1 MTANQ
6 RATRFYAWAA
16 SEGYTDEQTDAITEQ
31 FKFSSGFKVEP
42 TQYKKLIGG
51 GVSPDNAV
59 LVTDAL
65 SGASRAIDKINAIW
79 STGLTG
85 KQLDNAVKAVVT
97 EGWYERYRKVID
109 ANVPLDVL
117 TWVLDNAD
125 ANGNDSID
133 NEERILILSQ
143 LVLSQKELSAL
154 WEATGGS
161 EKSNPYKGTTGVS
174 MPKIDL
180 PKIELP
186 EIELPKIG
194 D

>member
-1 MTANQ
+1 M
-6 RATRFYAWAA
+6 
-16 SEGYTDEQTDAITEQ
+16 
-31 FKFSSGFKVEP
+31 
-42 TQYKKLIGG
+42 
-51 GVSPDNAV
+51 
-59 LVTDAL
+59 
-65 SGASRAIDKINAIW
+65 
-79 STGLTG
+79 
-85 KQLDNAVKAVVT
+85 T

-133 NEERILILSQ
+133 NEERVLILSQ

-194 D
+194 G

>member
-1 MTANQ
+1 MK
-6 RATRFYAWAA
+6 
-16 SEGYTDEQTDAITEQ
+16 SETYQKIVD
-31 FKFSSGFKVEP
+31 
-42 TQYKKLIGG
+42 G
-51 GVSPDNAV
+51 GVTAENAV

-133 NEERILILSQ
+133 NEERTLILSQ
-143 LVLSQKELSAL
+143 LALSRKELSAL

-161 EKSNPYKGTTGVS
+161 EKSNPYKSGGSTGAEVK
-174 MPKIDL
+174 M
-180 PKIELP
+180 P
-186 EIELPKIG
+186 EIKMPEIKMPEIKMPEIKMPEINVPYFG
-194 D
+194 F